1 MRPYLS
7 ALGASWPTWC
17 RYLDPVRLSQ
27 NVTCHG
33 RKTSAVMDACQ
44 GNLNAKRHLTPT
56 QNVTCHGRMRVCTH
70 TALAEVSRW
79 CVHRG

>member
-17 RYLDPVRLSQ
+17 LYLDPVRLSQ

-33 RKTSAVMDACQ
+33 
-44 GNLNAKRHLTPT
+44 P
-56 QNVTCHGRMRVCTH
+56 MRVCTH

-79 CVHRG
+79 CVHQVSTGVAVHGRNAGSRNSGAFGC